1 VAHPV
6 GTIQLGFGYRLGV
19 HEARYREAEK
29 RLWAQ
34 VGVTP
39 TERMINLPRIETTLR
54 VQETGEGPPI
64 VFVHGA
70 SNSGTSWAGLVAEMP
85 EFRCLLIDRPGCGL
99 SEQHDRQLR
108 DVADLTRFS
117 EELVLD
123 VFEQLEL
130 DSAVLLGTS
139 FGGNVVLR
147 AAAALGERIEKLITL
162 GWSMGAPIEYTPF
175 SMRLASIPGLG
186 PLLFRLPASRGMV
199 KRILKQVGLKDAFDN
214 GVITDEFVDCFR
226 SLLNDTDTMAN
237 ELKQGPPIITPIKG
251 FNDSILIP
259 DDVMAS
265 IQVPAYFLWGT
276 NDPMG
281 GEATARA
288 FTSKLPNAT
297 LEMMPGG
304 HAVWVDDPKRVAR
317 SVAAFLGT

>member
-1 VAHPV
+1 MIQLPRV
-6 GTIQLGFGYRLGV
+6 GTR
-19 HEARYREAEK
+19 
-29 RLWAQ
+29 
-34 VGVTP
+34 
-39 TERMINLPRIETTLR
+39 LR
-54 VQETGEGPPI
+54 VQEVGDGPPI

-99 SEQHDRQLR
+99 SERHGRRFR
-108 DVADLTRFS
+108 DVADLTRFA

-123 VFEQLEL
+123 VLEQLEL
-130 DSAVLLGTS
+130 ERPALLGTS

-147 AAAALGERIEKLITL
+147 AAAALGERIERLVAL
-162 GWSMGAPIEYTPF
+162 GWSMGAPIAHTPF

-186 PLLFRLPASRGMV
+186 PLLFRLPVSRGMV
-199 KRILKQVGLKDAFDN
+199 KRVLKQVGLEDAFDN

-237 ELKQGPPIITPIKG
+237 ELDQGPPVITPIKG
-251 FNDSILIP
+251 FNDSVLIP
-259 DDVMAS
+259 DDVLAS
-265 IQVPAYFLWGT
+265 IQVPTYFLWGT

-281 GEATARA
+281 GEAIARA
-288 FTSKLPNAT
+288 FTAKVPGST

-304 HAVWVDDPKRVAR
+304 HAVWVDDPKRVAAR
-317 SVAAFLGT
+317 VAAFLRA